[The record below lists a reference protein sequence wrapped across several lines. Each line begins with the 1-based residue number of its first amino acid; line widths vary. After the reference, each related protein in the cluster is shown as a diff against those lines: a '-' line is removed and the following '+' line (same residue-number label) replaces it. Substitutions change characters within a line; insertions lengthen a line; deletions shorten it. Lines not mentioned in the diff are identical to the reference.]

1 MLAAIGEAGDDVGF
15 DRAVIGDGSGRTVD
29 PSGGSLFPR
38 VDTPA
43 A

>member
-15 DRAVIGDGSGRTVD
+15 DRAVIGDGSGRKVD
-29 PSGGSLFPR
+29 ASGGSLFPR
-38 VDTPA
+38 IDAPA